1 MANQRHLELLAIC
14 HHAILQRYPETKKL
28 DDLNRDKMFE
38 LAESNKY
45 ILDANPEAEHIYM
58 EKVIVDYGD
67 FLNSNQH

>member
-14 HHAILQRYPETKKL
+14 HHSILQRYPETKNL

-38 LAESNKY
+38 LAEKNKH